1 MSLSLNSFRE
11 STIGIAFYLL
21 GRIDRLKLF
30 LISFLQL
37 IVGILDLIGIVL
49 IGALGALS
57 INGINS
63 KTPGERVSKFLSTL
77 QIENWDFEHQVL
89 FLTVSATVVLLART
103 SLSIYLSRKTLH
115 FLASKSAT
123 LSNSLFSSLLH
134 TDYKTIKSLP
144 SQELSFAINR
154 GMDLLVVGILGT
166 FISLIVDLTTL
177 VLVTGALFLV
187 DPLIAFASVTLFTL
201 AGYLLFTLTHKR
213 GNRYGK
219 ERSTL
224 EIATNIKFLEALNT
238 YREVSIHNR
247 QKFYSEEVGK
257 LRVSS
262 SYAVAEM
269 NFLPNVSKFV
279 IESLV
284 ILTAVFIGLSQFLI
298 NDAFRA
304 VGTLT
309 VFLAAGSR
317 IAPAALRVQHGFL
330 QIRINS
336 GQVNPTI
343 DLLNR
348 LSRLHGI
355 SKSNVPF
362 SSLNHFV
369 PEIDL
374 IDVNFKYSESEKFEM
389 SGLNLSIHKGQMI
402 ALVGASGGGKSTLV
416 DLLLGIIEPTSGSVL
431 ISGAHPR
438 QTIIN
443 FPKAISYLPQTISLI
458 DGSIKE
464 NICLGFPSEEFSD
477 NQIWDVLELASLK
490 HFVKNLE
497 GGLNFKI
504 GENGNFLSGG
514 QRQRLGLA
522 RALITS
528 PQILVLDEA
537 TSSLDAETEAI
548 VAEALD
554 GLKGTVTIIVV
565 AHRLSSVKKADK
577 LIYLKE
583 GKIISAG
590 TFDEVKSSTP
600 EFEHQVKLLSL

>member
-1 MSLSLNSFRE
+1 VKLSLNSFRE

-21 GRIDRLKLF
+21 DRIDRLKIF

-37 IVGILDLIGIVL
+37 IVGVLDLIGIVL

-77 QIENWDFEHQVL
+77 QIENWDFEQQVL
-89 FLTVSATVVLLART
+89 LLTISATIVLLART

-115 FLASKSAT
+115 FLARKSAL
-123 LSNSLFSSLLH
+123 LSNKLFSSLLN

-144 SQELSFAINR
+144 SQELSYAINR
-154 GMDLLVVGILGT
+154 GMDLLVVGTLGT

-177 VLVTGALFLV
+177 ILVTGALFLV
-187 DPLIAFASVTLFTL
+187 DPLIAFASLTLFTL
-201 AGYLLFTLTHKR
+201 TGYLLFALTHKR

-219 ERSTL
+219 ERSRL
-224 EIATNIKFLEALNT
+224 EIATNMKFLEALST
-238 YREVSIHNR
+238 YREISTHNR
-247 QKFYSEEVGK
+247 QEYYSEEVGK
-257 LRVSS
+257 LRASS

-348 LSRLHGI
+348 LSRGDVK
-355 SKSNVPF
+355 SKSNVPV
-362 SSLNHFV
+362 SNLNDFI

-374 IDVNFKYSESEKFEM
+374 IDVNFKYGDNEKFEM
-389 SGLNLSIHKGQMI
+389 SGLNLRIHKGEMI

-431 ISGAHPR
+431 ISGALPR

-458 DGSIKE
+458 DGSIRE
-464 NICLGFPSEEFSD
+464 NVCLGFPLEEFSD
-477 NQIWDVLELASLK
+477 NQVWNVLELANLK
-490 HFVKNLE
+490 HFVENLE
-497 GGLNFKI
+497 GGLNFQI

-548 VAEALD
+548 VADALD
-554 GLKGTVTIIVV
+554 GLKGAVTIIVV

-577 LIYLKE
+577 LVYLKE
-583 GKIISAG
+583 GKIISVG
-590 TFDEVKSSTP
+590 TFDQVKSSTP

>member
-1 MSLSLNSFRE
+1 MKVSMNSFRE

-77 QIENWDFEHQVL
+77 QIENWDFEQQVL
-89 FLTVSATVVLLART
+89 FLTLSATVVLLART
-103 SLSIYLSRKTLH
+103 FLSIYLSRKTLH

-123 LSNSLFSSLLH
+123 FSNRLFSSLLD

-187 DPLIAFASVTLFTL
+187 DPLIAFASLTLFTL
-201 AGYLLFTLTHKR
+201 TGYLLFALTHKR

-219 ERSTL
+219 ERSRL
-224 EIATNIKFLEALNT
+224 EIATNMKFLEALST
-238 YREVSIHNR
+238 YREISIHNR
-247 QKFYSEEVGK
+247 QKYYSEEVGK

-269 NFLPNVSKFV
+269 DFLPNVSKFV

-284 ILTAVFIGLSQFLI
+284 ILAAVFIGLSQFLI
-298 NDAFRA
+298 NDAYRA

-343 DLLNR
+343 NLLNR
-348 LSRLHGI
+348 LSRVDVNP
-355 SKSNVPF
+355 KSNMPVF
-362 SSLNHFV
+362 NLNDFV
-369 PEIDL
+369 PEINL
-374 IDVNFKYSESEKFEM
+374 IDVNFKYGDNEKFEM
-389 SGLNLSIHKGQMI
+389 LGLNLRIRKGEMI

-431 ISGAHPR
+431 ISGALPR
-438 QTIIN
+438 ETITN

-458 DGSIKE
+458 DGSIRE
-464 NICLGFPSEEFSD
+464 NVCLGFPPGEFSD
-477 NQIWDVLELASLK
+477 NQIWNVLEFANLK
-490 HFVKNLE
+490 HFVENLE
-497 GGLNFKI
+497 GGLTFQI

-548 VAEALD
+548 VADALD
-554 GLKGTVTIIVV
+554 SLKGAVTIIVV

-583 GKIISAG
+583 GKIISVG
-590 TFDEVKSSTP
+590 TFDQVKASTP
-600 EFEHQVKLLSL
+600 DFEHQVKLLSL

>member
-1 MSLSLNSFRE
+1 L
-11 STIGIAFYLL
+11 TGY
-21 GRIDRLKLF
+21 
-30 LISFLQL
+30 
-37 IVGILDLIGIVL
+37 
-49 IGALGALS
+49 
-57 INGINS
+57 
-63 KTPGERVSKFLSTL
+63 
-77 QIENWDFEHQVL
+77 VL
-89 FLTVSATVVLLART
+89 FA
-103 SLSIYLSRKTLH
+103 
-115 FLASKSAT
+115 
-123 LSNSLFSSLLH
+123 
-134 TDYKTIKSLP
+134 
-144 SQELSFAINR
+144 
-154 GMDLLVVGILGT
+154 
-166 FISLIVDLTTL
+166 
-177 VLVTGALFLV
+177 
-187 DPLIAFASVTLFTL
+187 
-201 AGYLLFTLTHKR
+201 LTHKR

-219 ERSTL
+219 ERSKL
-224 EIATNIKFLEALNT
+224 EIATNMKFLEALST
-238 YREVSIHNR
+238 YREISIHNR
-247 QKFYSEEVGK
+247 QKYYSEEVGK
-257 LRVSS
+257 LRASS

-298 NDAFRA
+298 NDAYRA

-348 LSRLHGI
+348 VSRVDVN
-355 SKSNVPF
+355 SKSNLPV
-362 SSLNHFV
+362 SNLNDFV
-369 PEIDL
+369 PEINL
-374 IDVNFKYSESEKFEM
+374 IDVNFKYGDNEKFEM
-389 SGLNLSIHKGQMI
+389 SGLNLRIHKGEMI

-431 ISGAHPR
+431 ISGTLPR
-438 QTIIN
+438 ETITN

-458 DGSIKE
+458 DGNIRE
-464 NICLGFPSEEFSD
+464 NVCLGFPPEEFSD
-477 NQIWDVLELASLK
+477 KQIWNVLELANLK
-490 HFVKNLE
+490 DFVESLE
-497 GGLNFKI
+497 GGLTFQI

-548 VAEALD
+548 VADALD
-554 GLKGTVTIIVV
+554 GLKGEVTIVVV

-577 LIYLKE
+577 LVYLKE
-583 GKIISAG
+583 GKILSVG
-590 TFDEVKSSTP
+590 TFDQVKSSTP

>member
-1 MSLSLNSFRE
+1 
-11 STIGIAFYLL
+11 
-21 GRIDRLKLF
+21 

-77 QIENWDFEHQVL
+77 QIENWDFEQQVL
-89 FLTVSATVVLLART
+89 FLTMSATIVLLART

-123 LSNSLFSSLLH
+123 LSNRMFSSLLH

-144 SQELSFAINR
+144 SQEFSFAINR

-187 DPLIAFASVTLFTL
+187 DPLIAFASLTLFTL
-201 AGYLLFTLTHKR
+201 TGYLLFALTHKR

-219 ERSTL
+219 ERSRL
-224 EIATNIKFLEALNT
+224 EIATNMKFLEALST
-238 YREVSIHNR
+238 YREISIHNR
-247 QKFYSEEVGK
+247 QDYYSEEVGK
-257 LRVSS
+257 LRARS

-348 LSRLHGI
+348 LSRVDLN
-355 SKSNVPF
+355 SKSNVPG
-362 SSLNHFV
+362 SDLNYFI

-374 IDVNFKYSESEKFEM
+374 IDVNFKYGDNEKFEM
-389 SGLNLSIHKGQMI
+389 SGLNLRIDKGEMV

-431 ISGAHPR
+431 ISGALPR
-438 QTIIN
+438 QTITR
-443 FPKAISYLPQTISLI
+443 FPKAISYLPQSISLI
-458 DGSIKE
+458 DGSVRE
-464 NICLGFPSEEFSD
+464 NVCLGFPLEEFSD
-477 NQIWDVLELASLK
+477 KQIWNVLDLANLK
-490 HFVKNLE
+490 HFVENLE
-497 GGLNFKI
+497 GGLNFQI

-548 VAEALD
+548 VADALD
-554 GLKGTVTIIVV
+554 GLKGAVTIIVV

-577 LIYLKE
+577 LVYLKD
-583 GKIISAG
+583 GKIISVG
-590 TFDEVKSSTP
+590 TFDQVKSSTP